1 MSDKTFLGAGMKFPP
16 QIDMSTG
23 RFAVAK
29 KEISVKES
37 VYLILMTHRGE
48 RFLRPSFGSQ
58 IMDYT
63 FMDTSVT
70 MLSIMQRE
78 IEETILRQEPRIGN
92 VQVELQ
98 QSNQRDCYIFDIK
111 YTVAEDNRA
120 DNLVFPFFLK
130 GDGGEQ
136 D

>member
-1 MSDKTFLGAGMKFPP
+1 MSDKAFLGAGMKFPP
-16 QIDMSTG
+16 QIDQSTG
-23 RFAVAK
+23 RFAVAE

-63 FMDTSVT
+63 FMDTSLT

-78 IEETILRQEPRIGN
+78 IEETIMQQEPRIAH

-98 QSNQRDCYIFDIK
+98 QGNQQDCYIFDIK
-111 YTVAEDNRA
+111 YVIAEGHQA

-136 D
+136 V

>member
-1 MSDKTFLGAGMKFPP
+1 MSDKAFLGAGMKFPP
-16 QIDMSTG
+16 QIDQSTG
-23 RFAVAK
+23 RFAVAE

-63 FMDTSVT
+63 FMDTSLT

-78 IEETILRQEPRIGN
+78 IEETIMQQEPRIAH

-98 QSNQRDCYIFDIK
+98 QGNQQDCYIFDIK
-111 YTVAEDNRA
+111 YVISEGHQA
-120 DNLVFPFFLK
+120 DNLVLPVFLK

-136 D
+136 I

>member
-1 MSDKTFLGAGMKFPP
+1 MSEKTFLGAGMKFPP
-16 QIDMSTG
+16 QIDNSTG

-29 KEISVKES
+29 KEMSVKES

-63 FMDTSVT
+63 FMDTSLT

-78 IEETILRQEPRIGN
+78 IEDTILQQEPRIAH
-92 VQVELQ
+92 VQVELE
-98 QSNQRDCYIFDIK
+98 QSNQQDCYIFNIG
-111 YTVAEDNRA
+111 YVVAEGNSA

-136 D
+136 V